1 MFLSSAGSV
10 GEESLIMGRSDV
22 ICEAGSVRPIGSDS
36 IIAFSLEPFT
46 QRAIWGGR
54 FVFTSFVCPG
64 DVFVLILR

>member
-46 QRAIWGGR
+46 QRAIWGGVLCSLHL
-54 FVFTSFVCPG
+54 FALVMFLSSF
-64 DVFVLILR
+64 